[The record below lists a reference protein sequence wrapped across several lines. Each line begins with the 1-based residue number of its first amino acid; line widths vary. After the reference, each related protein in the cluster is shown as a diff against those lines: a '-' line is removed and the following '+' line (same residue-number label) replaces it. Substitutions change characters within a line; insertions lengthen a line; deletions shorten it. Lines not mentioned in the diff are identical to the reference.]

1 MKTPPNDLKNTLQN
15 TASKQSSGEDGVKKR
30 SDHQPLL
37 KNQTPIVQ
45 SLSTTRKRSHQ
56 EKIFAYRDRC
66 LVLLQPHLT
75 QELVIK
81 FDERSQQSLFSM
93 PENTEIARYSDLA
106 AYAQFC
112 SDHHYLALPASD
124 TTVERYIDH
133 LVSLRRKRSTLDRHM
148 ASLIYW
154 NNVLDLDNPT
164 ATFSISSRWNR
175 AKRQTN
181 RTTVQAEGLRF
192 SHLQQALQVFQPDIL
207 RDCADVALLFVAFDT
222 LCRRSELVR
231 FDWSNLAPDPSDGSG
246 LLHLNYSK
254 TDQEGEGQ
262 WLYLSATSMRVLNHW
277 QRIANLNSGAIFRGV
292 DSGNR
297 LNQQLSEK
305 GVERAF
311 KRIAKRLGF
320 SPRLFSGHST
330 RVGAAQEMVEANID
344 TAGILLAGRWSDTRM
359 ITRYAKK
366 LNAKHS
372 GAATLAAHL
381 GTRDPEALQELNSD
395 KSLSVT
401 GFLAPL
407 KR

>member
-1 MKTPPNDLKNTLQN
+1 MKTPANAPN
-15 TASKQSSGEDGVKKR
+15 SKSPKTSDKQLSGKHGIKQR
-30 SDHQPLL
+30 ADHQPLL
-37 KNQTPIVQ
+37 QRQSPLVQ
-45 SLSTTRKRSHQ
+45 AIPTIRKQSHQ
-56 EKIFAYRDRC
+56 EKIFTYRDRC
-66 LVLLQPHLT
+66 LALLQSHLS
-75 QELVIK
+75 QELLIK

-93 PENTEIARYSDLA
+93 PENTEVARYSDLA
-106 AYAQFC
+106 AYAKFC
-112 SDHHYLALPASD
+112 ADHHYLAFPANE
-124 TTVERYIDH
+124 TTIERYIDH
-133 LVSLRRKRSTLDRHM
+133 MVSLRRKRSTLDRHM

-164 ATFSISSRWNR
+164 ATFAINSRWNH
-175 AKRQTN
+175 AKRQIN
-181 RTTVQAEGLRF
+181 RVSEQAEGLRF
-192 SHLQQALQVFQPDIL
+192 HHLQQALQCFQPDIL
-207 RDCADVALLFVAFDT
+207 RDCADMALLFVAFDS

-231 FDWSNLAPDPSDGSG
+231 FDWSDLAPDPNDGSG
-246 LLHLNYSK
+246 LLHLSYSK
-254 TDQEGEGQ
+254 TDQDGEGH

-277 QRIANLNSGAIFRGV
+277 QRIANLNNGALFRGV

-297 LNQQLSEK
+297 LNQRLSDK

-311 KRIAKRLGF
+311 KRIAQRLGF

-381 GTRDPEALQELNSD
+381 GTRDPASLHEPNSD
-395 KSLSVT
+395 IPSSAS
-401 GFLAPL
+401 GFLEPPTD
-407 KR
+407 